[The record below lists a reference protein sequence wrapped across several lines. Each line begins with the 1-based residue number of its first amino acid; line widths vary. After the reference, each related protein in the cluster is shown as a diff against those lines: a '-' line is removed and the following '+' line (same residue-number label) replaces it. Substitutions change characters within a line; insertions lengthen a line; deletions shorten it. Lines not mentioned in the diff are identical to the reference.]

1 MSIHIDPRRLA
12 ILLAVQREGGI
23 VAAADALR
31 LSPSAVSQQLARLE
45 SETGLRVVERTPHG
59 ALITPAGAVLVAGA
73 ERIETELADMVR
85 ALHPFTGTVTGSVM
99 MGSFQS
105 LMGALLLRFR
115 HQLAA
120 VLPGVDLRLAEV
132 DEPQGMAELRSG
144 QLDLLCI
151 ERDARPGRAPRGYTD
166 TPFYDEPWVLV
177 TPPGAPRINS
187 PRDLASLVWLRQPEG
202 TAGDQAMQRITAPLG
217 RAQYSDYRY
226 TSYSVA
232 VAMISDG
239 MGATVMPQLALV
251 DAQRGHVQVTPMPEL
266 GVRRLFVRHR
276 TRLAATE
283 PAVSQLIDQL
293 IGWAATALDPQGAP
307 TSSADPDHRR

>member
-1 MSIHIDPRRLA
+1 MAIHIDPRRLSV
-12 ILLAVQREGGI
+12 LLAVQREGGI

-45 SETGLRVVERTPHG
+45 SEVGLRVVERTPHG
-59 ALITPAGAVLVAGA
+59 ALLTPAGVVLAGGA

-85 ALHPFTGTVTGSVM
+85 ALHPYTGVVTGSVL
-99 MGSFQS
+99 MGSFPS

-115 HQLAA
+115 QHLAA
-120 VLPGVDLRLAEV
+120 VLPGVELRLAEV
-132 DEPQGMAELRSG
+132 DEPGGMAELRSG

-177 TPPGAPRINS
+177 TPPSTPRIS
-187 PRDLASLVWLRQPEG
+187 AQRDLASLIWLRQPPD
-202 TAGDQAMQRITAPLG
+202 TAGDQAMTRITAPLG
-217 RAQYSDYRY
+217 DAQYSDFRY
-226 TSYSVA
+226 TTYSVA
-232 VAMISDG
+232 VAMVSDG
-239 MGATVMPQLALV
+239 LGSTVMPQLALV

-276 TRLAATE
+276 TRLASTE

-293 IGWAATALDPQGAP
+293 VGWAGTALDPSDKLAAG
-307 TSSADPDHRR
+307 S